1 MRKTYTLIVMLAML
15 FVGANSVSA
24 QTSYTDDQGV
34 VYSIDGTSAIIT
46 GYTGSATELT
56 ISQKFEYGEDSITV
70 TGFGDYAFENKTDI
84 TKIVL
89 TPKGFKPELG
99 EGTFKGCTG
108 LKTLKWV
115 EGTYSTDNIVHLVNN
130 VIPKYCFQGCTGITA
145 IKSRYSNS
153 TLKESAFKGC
163 TNLSS
168 AALGASCQNPA
179 SSAFSGCTY
188 LATLTFG
195 GSDPQYITEIAD
207 SVFFGCQFLKTIG
220 KTDNVIAL
228 PKVTKIGS
236 CAFFNCWK
244 MATIQLPLVETISN
258 QAFFNY
264 FSNLQAFNLET
275 VTGCENLTSL
285 GQYAFYRCAKLKT
298 IGSTENVVSLPKVYS
313 IRAYAFKDC
322 QSIET
327 VKMNQ
332 STGFYSYFYQ
342 DAFNGCT
349 NLQRVITAKA
359 VREVGIRA
367 FSGASSLVGIGS
379 SDTQSYV
386 YLPYVTLLSTSAFEN
401 CTSMTSVYLNR
412 ADVTLATIG
421 ANAFKGCTN
430 LETVVLQN
438 MTPSALGTD
447 AFSGLKSDAAFVLY
461 PTNSYTKAS
470 NYANNDSWKVWFD
483 DTNSSYKLVAY
494 INKSNQY
501 GTVSCDVPL
510 HFRYTSTPAIYKVTA
525 TNDASAQLEEISS
538 KKLPANTGAVMEK
551 DLTFAGVQVQVLFD
565 GSESAD
571 DFTGNLL
578 VANVTENPDFVGN
591 EGNTWNLILSNGKFV
606 KATDGKLAAG
616 LAYLPRTFEG
626 GEAKEL
632 SLTFDDLTS
641 IRTIDNVENT
651 VDNGAWYTIDGT
663 RLQGEPTMKGIYV
676 RGGKKIV
683 VK

>member
-1 MRKTYTLIVMLAML
+1 MTIMRKTYTLILMLAMM

-34 VYSIDGTSAIIT
+34 VYSIDGTSATIT

-56 ISQKFEYGEDSITV
+56 INQKFKYGEDSITV
-70 TGFGDYAFENKTDI
+70 TGFGDYAFENKTSI

-89 TPKGFKPELG
+89 APASFKPVLG

-108 LKTLKWV
+108 LKTLKWID
-115 EGTYSTDNIVHLVNN
+115 GSYATDNIVHLLNN
-130 VIPKYCFQGCTGITA
+130 VIPKYCFQGCTGITS
-145 IKSRYSNS
+145 IKSRYANT
-153 TLKESAFKGC
+153 TLQGSCFKGC
-163 TNLSS
+163 DYVTS
-168 AALGASCQNPA
+168 AELGRSCVSIA
-179 SSAFSGCTY
+179 SSAFSGCRRLT
-188 LATLTFG
+188 TVTFG
-195 GSDPQYITEIAD
+195 GYDPSITEIPD
-207 SVFFGCQFLKTIG
+207 SAFYNCQSLTRVG
-220 KTDNVIAL
+220 KTANIIAL
-228 PKVTKIGS
+228 PKVTSIGLR
-236 CAFFNCWK
+236 AFFNSTS
-244 MATIQLPLVETISN
+244 MTTIQLPLIESIGER
-258 QAFFNY
+258 AFYN
-264 FSNLQAFNLET
+264 NLTTYKLHT

-285 GQYAFYRCAKLKT
+285 GNFAFYKCTKLKT
-298 IGSTENVVSLPKVYS
+298 IGSTENVVSLPKVYLA
-313 IRAYAFKDC
+313 RGYAFYNC
-322 QSIET
+322 ESIET

-332 STGFYSYFYQ
+332 STGYYTYFYQ
-342 DAFNGCT
+342 DVFNGCT
-349 NLQRVITAKA
+349 SLQRVITSYN
-359 VREVGIRA
+359 VREVGTRA

-379 SDTQSYV
+379 SDTQANIN
-386 YLPYVTLLSTSAFEN
+386 LPKVTLINGSAFEN
-401 CTSMTSVYLNR
+401 CTSMTSVYLND
-412 ADVTLATIG
+412 ANTTLETIG

-447 AFSGLKSDAAFVLY
+447 VFSGIKSNAAFLLY

-470 NYANNDSWKVWFD
+470 NYAKNDSWKVLFD
-483 DTNSSYKLVAY
+483 GTNSSYKLIAY

-510 HFRYTSTPAIYKVTA
+510 HFLYVSTPNLYKVTA
-525 TNDASAQLEEISS
+525 TNDASAQLEKISS

-551 DLTFAGVQVQVLFD
+551 DLSFAGVQVQVLFD

-578 VANVTENPDFVGN
+578 VANVTENTNFVGQ

-606 KATDGKLAAG
+606 KATDGTLAAG

-663 RLQGEPTMKGIYV
+663 RLQGEPTTKGIYV
-676 RGGKKIV
+676 RGGKKVV

>member
-70 TGFGDYAFENKTDI
+70 TGFGDYAFENKTSI

-89 TPKGFKPELG
+89 TPTGFKPELG

-115 EGTYSTDNIVHLVNN
+115 SGTYSTDNIVHLVNN

-145 IKSRYSNS
+145 IKSRYSTS
-153 TLKESAFKGC
+153 TLKESSFKGC
-163 TNLSS
+163 SKLSS
-168 AALGASCQNPA
+168 AALGASCVNPA
-179 SSAFSGCTY
+179 TAAFNGCTY
-188 LATLTFG
+188 LATVTFG
-195 GSDPQYITEIAD
+195 GYDPQFTEIAD
-207 SVFFGCQFLKTIG
+207 SVFYGCQMLVTVG
-220 KTDNVIAL
+220 KTENVIAL
-228 PKVTKIGS
+228 PKVTKIGTRS
-236 CAFFNCWK
+236 FFNCWK
-244 MATIQLPLVETISN
+244 MSTIQLPLVESIGIS
-258 QAFFNY
+258 AFYNN
-264 FSNLQAFNLET
+264 FSNLQAFNLAT
-275 VTGCENLTSL
+275 VIGCENLTSL
-285 GQYAFYRCAKLKT
+285 GNYAFYRCAKLKT
-298 IGSTENVVSLPKVYS
+298 IGNTEGLIYLPKLSAAGYYTFQSCQAIEAVKMNQDGNKYS
-313 IRAYAFKDC
+313 YFYSGAFKDC
-322 QSIET
+322 ISLTKVTTKNVYYIYESAFEGDAQLIGIDNNDNPTQVRLLYTKEIQA
-327 VKMNQ
+327 N
-332 STGFYSYFYQ
+332 
-342 DAFNGCT
+342 AFNGCSS
-349 NLQRVITAKA
+349 ITT
-359 VREVGIRA
+359 
-367 FSGASSLVGIGS
+367 LNIGS
-379 SDTQSYV
+379 STQTSFSSFGNNA
-386 YLPYVTLLSTSAFEN
+386 LKDCSSLGSIILWTKTPPTLGSNSF
-401 CTSMTSVYLNR
+401 V
-412 ADVTLATIG
+412 
-421 ANAFKGCTN
+421 
-430 LETVVLQN
+430 
-438 MTPSALGTD
+438 
-447 AFSGLKSDAAFVLY
+447 GLKSDAAFYLY
-461 PTNSYTKAS
+461 PTNSYTFAG

-483 DTNSSYKLVAY
+483 GTNSSYKLVAY

-510 HFRYTSTPAIYKVTA
+510 HFIYTSTPAIYKVTA

-551 DLTFAGVQVQVLFD
+551 DVSFAGVQVQVLFD
-565 GSESAD
+565 GTESAA
-571 DFTGNLL
+571 DFDGNLL
-578 VANVTENPDFVGN
+578 VANVTENTNFVGN

-606 KATDGKLAAG
+606 KATNGTLAAG

-651 VDNGAWYTIDGT
+651 VDNGAWYTIDGK
-663 RLQGEPTMKGIYV
+663 RLQGEPTTKGIYV
-676 RGGKKIV
+676 RGGKKVV

>member
-34 VYSIDGTSAIIT
+34 VYSIDGTSATIT

-56 ISQKFEYGEDSITV
+56 INQKFKYGEDSITV
-70 TGFGDYAFENKTDI
+70 TGFGDYAFENKTSI

-89 TPKGFKPELG
+89 APASFKPVLG

-108 LKTLKWV
+108 LKTLKWID
-115 EGTYSTDNIVHLVNN
+115 GSYATDNIVHLVNN

-145 IKSRYSNS
+145 IKSRYSTS
-153 TLKESAFKGC
+153 TLKESSFKGC
-163 TNLSS
+163 SKLSS
-168 AALGASCQNPA
+168 AALGASCVNPA
-179 SSAFSGCTY
+179 TAAFNGCTY
-188 LATLTFG
+188 LATVTFG
-195 GSDPQYITEIAD
+195 GKDPQFTEIAD
-207 SVFFGCQFLKTIG
+207 SVFYGCQMLVTVG
-220 KTDNVIAL
+220 KTENVIAL
-228 PKVTKIGS
+228 PKVTKIGARS
-236 CAFFNCWK
+236 FFNCWK
-244 MATIQLPLVETISN
+244 MSTIQLPLVESIGIS
-258 QAFFNY
+258 AFYNN
-264 FSNLQAFNLET
+264 FSNLQAFNLAT
-275 VTGCENLTSL
+275 ITGCENLTTL
-285 GQYAFYRCAKLKT
+285 GSYAFYRCAKLKT
-298 IGSTENVVSLPKVYS
+298 IGSTENVVSLPKVYLA
-313 IRAYAFKDC
+313 RAYAFYKC
-322 QSIET
+322 ESIET

-332 STGFYSYFYQ
+332 STGYYTYFYQ
-342 DAFNGCT
+342 DVFNGCT
-349 NLQRVITAKA
+349 SLQRVITAKA

-379 SDTQSYV
+379 SDTQDNV
-386 YLPYVTLLSTSAFEN
+386 NLPYVTLLATNAFEN
-401 CTSMTSVYLNR
+401 CTAMTSVYLNR
-412 ADVTLATIG
+412 ADVTLETID

-438 MTPSALGTD
+438 MTPSALGAD
-447 AFSGLKSDAAFVLY
+447 AFSGIKSTAAFLLY

-470 NYANNDSWKVWFD
+470 NYANNDSWKVLFD
-483 DTNSSYKLVAY
+483 GTNSSYKLIAY

-510 HFRYTSTPAIYKVTA
+510 HFIYTSTPAIYKVTA

-551 DLTFAGVQVQVLFD
+551 DLSFAGVQVQVLFD

-578 VANVTENPDFVGN
+578 VANVTENTNFVGN

-606 KATDGKLAAG
+606 KATDGTLAAG

-651 VDNGAWYTIDGT
+651 IDNDAWYTIDGT